1 MLRKNISRTVRASVG
16 VTIKGD
22 ATDVG
27 AEVALFLG
35 LSDEA
40 MREIGALFFSG
51 ESPDLGGVH
60 LQRQNLLNS
69 GRPGRRPY

>member
-35 LSDEA
+35 LSAEA
-40 MREIGALFFSG
+40 MREIGALFFCG
-51 ESPDLGGVH
+51 ESPDLV
-60 LQRQNLLNS
+60 QVQVKRQELFNN
-69 GRPGRRPY
+69 GKKRPN

>member
-16 VTIKGD
+16 VTINGD

-35 LSDEA
+35 LSNEA
-40 MREIGALFFSG
+40 MKEIGALFFHG
-51 ESPDLGGVH
+51 ESPNLGEVQVKRGVF
-60 LQRQNLLNS
+60 LDS
-69 GRPGRRPY
+69 GRRRPN